1 MDIYTTKPST
11 QYPTTMFYRT
21 EDGVYDIC
29 KGCNMKIKVRGH
41 TSSYPM
47 KRHLDSRRHKDAVSR
62 DVSRGVLNPYVTA
75 GIEEPLC
82 TEPVEGKTVF
92 HTLALDDIR
101 DLTPVAPV
109 VGSEAKPDTLTI
121 EKPVIPVLSG
131 CEIRQMEENI
141 SNFYETG
148 FGDIGYVAKNPET
161 VYKYMTQFFNQEAVE
176 SCI

>member
-1 MDIYTTKPST
+1 
-11 QYPTTMFYRT
+11 MFSRSA
-21 EDGVYDIC
+21 DGVYDTC
-29 KGCNMKIKVRGH
+29 QACNMKIKVRGH
-41 TSSYPM
+41 KSSYPM

-101 DLTPVAPV
+101 DRTPVAPV
-109 VGSEAKPDTLTI
+109 VGSEAKPATLTI

-131 CEIRQMEENI
+131 CEIQQMEENI

>member
-1 MDIYTTKPST
+1 MFSRST
-11 QYPTTMFYRT
+11 
-21 EDGVYDIC
+21 DGVYDIC
-29 KGCNMKIKVRGH
+29 KTCDMKIKVRGH
-41 TSSYPM
+41 KSSYPM
-47 KRHLDSRRHKDAVSR
+47 NRHLDSRRHKDAVSR
-62 DVSRGVLNPYVTA
+62 DVSRGVLNPYVTV

-82 TEPVEGKTVF
+82 TEPAEGKTVF

-121 EKPVIPVLSG
+121 EKTAIPVLSG
-131 CEIRQMEENI
+131 SEIRQMEENI

-161 VYKYMTQFFNQEAVE
+161 VYKYMTQFFNQ
-176 SCI
+176 

>member
-1 MDIYTTKPST
+1 MDIYTTNPST

-21 EDGVYDIC
+21 EDSVYDIC

-62 DVSRGVLNPYVTA
+62 DGGVLNPYVTD
-75 GIEEPLC
+75 GIEEPLY

-101 DLTPVAPV
+101 DRTPVAPV

-121 EKPVIPVLSG
+121 EKPVIRIDPGL
-131 CEIRQMEENI
+131 IR
-141 SNFYETG
+141 
-148 FGDIGYVAKNPET
+148 V
-161 VYKYMTQFFNQEAVE
+161 
-176 SCI
+176 

>member
-1 MDIYTTKPST
+1 MDIYTTNPST

-21 EDGVYDIC
+21 EDGVFDIC

-62 DVSRGVLNPYVTA
+62 DGSVLNPYVTD
-75 GIEEPLC
+75 GIEEPLY

-101 DLTPVAPV
+101 DRTPVAPV
-109 VGSEAKPDTLTI
+109 AGSEAKPVTLPI

-131 CEIRQMEENI
+131 CEIQQMEENI

>member
-1 MDIYTTKPST
+1 MDIYTTNPST

-21 EDGVYDIC
+21 EDGVFDIC

-101 DLTPVAPV
+101 DRTPVAPV
-109 VGSEAKPDTLTI
+109 AGSEAKPVTLPI
-121 EKPVIPVLSG
+121 ENPVIPVLSG
-131 CEIRQMEENI
+131 REIQQMEENI